1 MKNHITVVIAFM
13 LGLHISAQAQK
24 VGQIKKKAK
33 SNSERRSS
41 ERRSSSSSSR
51 GSSGAGSDFA
61 GAVCSSVL
69 DGCVTGIFNGVGSGG
84 SSSRS
89 SDRKTKRS
97 REPKPKKEDHHYFQL
112 KASYGFLPNNYQVFR
127 PGARVRFGKKRGF
140 GMAFDYR
147 YNYLSEK
154 ILEERISY
162 ITHDIQFI
170 QFAPEV
176 SNDVEIRAGFGF
188 MRDEFN
194 EFYPEF
200 LAGFNALSD
209 QTRWNFGTE
218 IRVASDFSNGT
229 AARVEWGS
237 HVQYALVNNP
247 KFKVYGGLRT
257 KVASYFGV
265 GLWSIGL
272 GLTMRVY

>member
-1 MKNHITVVIAFM
+1 MKHFITIFIILIVVFQVN
-13 LGLHISAQAQK
+13 AQGK
-24 VGQIKKKAK
+24 IGQIKKKAK

-41 ERRSSSSSSR
+41 ERRSSSSSR

-61 GAVCSSVL
+61 GAICASVF
-69 DGCVTGIFNGVGSGG
+69 DGCATSMIDGIISGG

-89 SDRKTKRS
+89 SDRASRRS
-97 REPKPKKEDHHYFQL
+97 REPKPKKDDHHYFQL
-112 KASYGFLPNNYQVFR
+112 KASYGFLPNTYQVFR

-140 GMAFDYR
+140 GMALDYR

-154 ILEERISY
+154 ILEERVSY
-162 ITHDIQFI
+162 ITHDIQFL
-170 QFAPEV
+170 QYAPEV
-176 SNDVEIRAGFGF
+176 SNDVELRVGFGF

-194 EFYPEF
+194 ELYPEF

-237 HVQYALVNNP
+237 HAQYALVNNP

-257 KVASYFGV
+257 KVASYFGI
-265 GLWSIGL
+265 GLWSIGV